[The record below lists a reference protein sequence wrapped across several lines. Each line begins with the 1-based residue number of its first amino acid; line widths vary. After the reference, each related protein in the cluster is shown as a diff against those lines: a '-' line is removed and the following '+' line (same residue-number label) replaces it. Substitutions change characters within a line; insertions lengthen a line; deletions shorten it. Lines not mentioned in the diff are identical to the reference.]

1 MITKSLRF
9 LTIILFIVSCKDAK
23 NEKIQEIN
31 TKKEVTNIIV
41 DSTKSTPK
49 ISEEVVISGD
59 LFKTLLPTSYRI
71 DKNDDPT
78 KDLSK
83 DWFDLFEKDGSYYLE
98 KAAFTISKGYDE
110 CAGTDTKIIE
120 SKKNTLLLLDY
131 KKLTTGKVDNL
142 LVSKKH
148 IWPKENVSFDFKNTT
163 YTLRGVGDVKSTE
176 NRTNDKE
183 ENEIWNT
190 VENYKLYIKTS
201 DTNEQLILSED
212 SFSDTFVVLIFVG
225 DIDRDG
231 KLDFIF
237 EANRNYEEKR
247 VILFLSSEAEEN
259 KIIKKVSEIS
269 IQFDC

>member
-1 MITKSLRF
+1 MVTKCLKLLLFIF
-9 LTIILFIVSCKDAK
+9 LIVSCKDK
-23 NEKIQEIN
+23 KEEIN
-31 TKKEVTNIIV
+31 LQNSTKKEVINV
-41 DSTKSTPK
+41 NNDTPK
-49 ISEEVVISGD
+49 IVVKDSEITNNSEVV
-59 LFKTLLPTSYRI
+59 FNTLLPTSYRI
-71 DKNDDPT
+71 GENDDPT
-78 KDLSK
+78 KQLSNE
-83 DWFDLFEKDGSYYLE
+83 WFDLFEKDGKYYLE
-98 KAAFTISKGYDE
+98 KANYTISKGYDE
-110 CAGTDTKIIE
+110 CVGVDTKAIE
-120 SKKNTLLLLDY
+120 SKRNTLLLLDY

-142 LVSKKH
+142 LISKKH

-212 SFSDTFVVLIFVG
+212 SFSDTFVVLVFVG

-247 VILFLSSEAEEN
+247 VILFLSSEADAD
-259 KIIKKVSEIS
+259 KAIKKVSEIS
-269 IQFDC
+269 VQFDC